1 MVEWANRCPVMKL
14 YRYTSYILVLLL
26 VVPMILPAVSAS
38 ASTEGYDSILK
49 KMGIEVP
56 KGKLA
61 GEIKTY
67 TLTIGKIEFQ
77 PAIEGYVNIVAET
90 SSPSHLQYVASPGKP
105 MVPYIS
111 YHFVVNGYVDKAVV
125 SVKPLGVREVRVN
138 GKILPAPQPLAYS
151 PDFPNK
157 LVYKPDKEVYG
168 KDSFFPGTL
177 ATVKVYHG
185 LLGKSIIVVHVY
197 PIQYNPVE
205 DKLIVIN
212 NLKISVYY
220 PQPKPIQFLQ
230 KSLLIITTPGLVDLV
245 NSTLAEFYKSKGF
258 NVTIVDTDY
267 IYKNYSPVHNITE
280 YSGFYNVA
288 YPDNVYE
295 LLKRSYNHTLARK
308 IIGFLNETYG
318 NFTHVLL
325 IGNAVDVPPS
335 FYFEYSYVYDYLDPY
350 NAWIPTDLFYADLDR
365 DLVPDL
371 YVGRIPFSNV
381 TYVNYTIHKIMA
393 WYNSTAASS
402 DLLFMAGGYPFG
414 FAEMFGETALST
426 MTLFNDTWT
435 FNTNL
440 LTRTSYNYNSESVKA
455 ILQGNT
461 SALWFFLI
469 AHGSGDSFADRIATP
484 SGLDWETLA
493 TTSDLLTMKPNP
505 SVPIVSSVACMNGA
519 WDTKLVPPTWFM
531 PPSIGESIL
540 LSPAGGVAYLGSAR
554 IAWEIFGPFI
564 YLYGVEYNYFYGAT
578 LIHREIISA
587 YNTHRLMGDEVTL
600 GQVVAEGVMRYLVDT
615 EWIRDM
621 GPEYA
626 DIIISEIMKLSLL
639 GDPALELPV
648 PTAIVEKPWLG
659 LAYGYNA
666 VDYVDADIVF
676 PGDYGYM
683 PFFNPAEPAIIGLR
697 GGGTTPVIVYEN
709 RIYSW
714 YYFLDYHMP
723 VGFNITGIE
732 NGYGVY
738 ITAFN
743 VMKSGKILIKFIVP
757 GWGELR
763 YQVLAAGVVVKPD
776 RVVIGGLVNIEG
788 YGLDAFGS
796 VDTVDIVVAGRTLAS
811 APVDTETGYFNWS
824 LALPYM
830 APGVYKVSIV
840 APGLSPDI
848 VDLLSGY
855 VAVYSDEALEIMVSA
870 PVVAEVGE
878 VVPVAIATLYK
889 GQPVDAVLLVKV
901 VDPEGVEK
909 SLVATPVAPGVYTV
923 ELNVTETGLYR
934 LEVVAS
940 YITLATESYGYKSIS
955 LTAVDK
961 LYTIGAS
968 FDQTMELIRL
978 VNATLSSGI
987 TDIINK
993 ITVLDN
999 RTVVIDTKLGEIRG
1013 MLVEINNNI
1022 LAVNTT
1028 AGLILVK
1035 LDELKSDISNAKQE
1049 LLNKINTTK
1058 QEILSE
1064 IDEKAQDLKDAITSS
1079 TQDLKDVID
1088 EKTQDLKT
1096 EINETSQDVSNI
1108 GKKVD
1113 QLTTIVEAMTAI
1125 AYILIIGAG
1134 IAAARRG

>member
-1 MVEWANRCPVMKL
+1 MKL
-14 YRYTSYILVLLL
+14 YRYTSYALVLLL
-26 VVPMILPAVSAS
+26 IIPLILPAVSVT
-38 ASTEGYDSILK
+38 ASTEGYDNVLK

-56 KGKLA
+56 KDRLA
-61 GEIKTY
+61 GEVRTY
-67 TLTIGKIEFQ
+67 TLTVGKIEFQ
-77 PAIEGYVNIVAET
+77 PAIDGYVNVVAET

-105 MVPYIS
+105 MIPYIS
-111 YHFVVNGYVDKAVV
+111 YYFVVDGYVDKAVV
-125 SVKPLGVREVRVN
+125 SVKPLSVREVRVN
-138 GKILPAPQPLAYS
+138 SKILPAPQPLAFS

-157 LVYKPDKEVYG
+157 IVYEPDKEVYG

-185 LLGKSIIVVHVY
+185 LLGKSIIVIHVY

-205 DKLIVIN
+205 DKLIVID
-212 NLKISVYY
+212 NLKVSIYY
-220 PQPKPIQFLQ
+220 PQPKPMQFPQ
-230 KSLLIITTPGLVDLV
+230 KSLVIITTPDLVDLV
-245 NSTLAEFYKSKGF
+245 NNTLAEFYKSKGF

-267 IYKNYSPVHNITE
+267 IYENYSPVRNITE
-280 YSGFYNVA
+280 YSGFYNVT
-288 YPDNVYE
+288 YHDNIYE

-308 IIGFLNETYG
+308 IIRFLNETYG

-335 FYFEYSYVYDYLDPY
+335 FYFQYSSYLYYYLDPY

-365 DLVPDL
+365 DLIPDL
-371 YVGRIPFSNV
+371 FVGRIPFSNI

-393 WYNSTAASS
+393 WYNTSAASS

-414 FAEMFGETALST
+414 YAEMFGETALST
-426 MTLFNDTWT
+426 MTLFNDTQT

-455 ILQGNT
+455 ILQGNL

-469 AHGSGDSFADRIATP
+469 AHGSGDAFVDQLATP
-484 SGLDWETLA
+484 YGLYWEMLA
-493 TTSDLLTMKPNP
+493 STGDLLTMRPNP

-519 WDTKLVPPTWFM
+519 WDTKLVPPTGWFM

-554 IAWEIFGPFI
+554 IAWELLGPFI
-564 YLYGVEYNYFYGAT
+564 YYYGVEYNYFYGTT

-587 YNTHRLMGDEVTL
+587 YNTHRFMGDEVTL
-600 GQVVAEGVMRYLVDT
+600 GQVVAEGIIGYLAGT
-615 EWIRDM
+615 GWIMDF

-626 DIIISEIMKLSLL
+626 DIIMSVVMMLSLL

-648 PTAIVEKPWLG
+648 PTAVVEKPWLG

-666 VDYVDADIVF
+666 VDYVDADLVF
-676 PGDYGYM
+676 PGDYGYI
-683 PFFNPAEPAIIGLR
+683 PFFKPAEPAIIALM

-714 YYFLDYHMP
+714 YYYLDYHRL
-723 VGFNITGIE
+723 VGFNVTGIQD
-732 NGYGVY
+732 GYGVY
-738 ITAFN
+738 TTVFDE
-743 VMKSGKILIKFIVP
+743 MKSGKVLIKFVVP

-763 YQVLAAGVVVKPD
+763 YQTLAAGVVVKPD
-776 RVVIGGLVNIEG
+776 RVVIGGLINIEG
-788 YGLDAFGS
+788 YGLDAFGTI
-796 VDTVDIVVAGRTLAS
+796 DTVDIVVAGRTLAS
-811 APVDTETGYFNWS
+811 APVDTTTGYFNWS

-830 APGVYKVSIV
+830 APGVYKVSVV
-840 APGLSPDI
+840 APGLPPSI

-855 VAVYSDEALEIMVSA
+855 VAVYSDEALDIIVSA

-901 VDPEGVEK
+901 TDPEGVEK
-909 SLVATPVAPGVYTV
+909 SIVAVPVTTGVYTV

-940 YITLATESYGYKSIS
+940 YITPTTESYGYKSVSI
-955 LTAVDK
+955 TAVDK

-987 TDIINK
+987 TDIINR

-999 RTVVIDTKLGEIRG
+999 RTVIIDTKLGEIKG
-1013 MLVEINNNI
+1013 MLVEINDNV

-1035 LDELKSDISNAKQE
+1035 LDELENELKSDISNAKQE
-1049 LLNKINTTK
+1049 V
-1058 QEILSE
+1058 LSE
-1064 IDEKAQDLKDAITSS
+1064 IDEKAQELKDVITSS
-1079 TQDLKDVID
+1079 TQ
-1088 EKTQDLKT
+1088 ELKT
-1096 EINETSQDVSNI
+1096 KINETSQDVLTV